1 MLLPLTLAAAALASN
16 EPEHNAEEWTVV
28 LPAPEDETEPEDT
41 ASPRPWTVTALV
53 DTGYAFNSN
62 RPDNHIY
69 RGTSTHPRTAEFTVN
84 LGLAALT
91 HAPTAK
97 QPYRLEL
104 GLQAGSAA
112 DALVAAEPVPGG
124 DDGRFAGSETWKHL
138 ALANAGGRVERS
150 GTELGAGLFSSPIGI
165 GGFWTPLNAN
175 VSPSWESNAAPF
187 YLAGARVMQELPKGF
202 GLQAWVVNGWQ
213 TIGDANGAPSYLAGA
228 TWARDEMP
236 SGAWN
241 ANAFVFFGPEGDDLS
256 AEAWRVHA
264 DANAGWRGKRMGVA
278 VVWDY
283 GQETRTD
290 VIGAPVHAWSGGGL
304 FVDGVAYDGKVVD
317 VELAARPDAWY
328 ERGDRIYGVNQWLLS
343 GTATAGVFLW
353 DHLRVRVEYRYDRS
367 TADAGFFYKGSSTS
381 DVSPTLASDQ
391 HTVFLNVAGVL
402 IHSFGLRK

>member
-1 MLLPLTLAAAALASN
+1 MLLALTFAAAALAPS
-16 EPEHNAEEWTVV
+16 EPEDGAESWAVV
-28 LPAPEDETEPEDT
+28 LPTNTEEDT
-41 ASPRPWTVTALV
+41 SDDTRASRPWTVLAFV

-69 RGTSTHPRTAEFTVN
+69 RGTSTHPRTDEFTVN

-91 HAPTAK
+91 HAPTPK

-138 ALANAGGRVERS
+138 ALANAGGRIERS
-150 GTELGAGLFSSPIGI
+150 GTEIGAGLFSSPIGI
-165 GGFWTPLNAN
+165 GGFWTPFNAN
-175 VSPSWESNAAPF
+175 VSPTWESNAAPF
-187 YLAGARVMQELPKGF
+187 YLAGARVMQDLPKGF
-202 GLQAWVVNGWQ
+202 GLQAWVINGWQ

-228 TWARDEMP
+228 TWARDDLR

-256 AEAWRVHA
+256 ADAWRTHA
-264 DANAGWRGKRMGVA
+264 DANVGWRGERLGVA
-278 VVWDY
+278 AVWDY

-290 VIGAPVHAWSGGGL
+290 LAGSPVHAWSGGGL
-304 FVDGVAYDGKVVD
+304 FIDGVAYDGKSVD

-328 ERGDRIYGVNQWLLS
+328 ERGDRIYGVDQWLLS

-367 TADAGFFYKGSSTS
+367 TADAGFFYRGASTS
-381 DVSPTLASDQ
+381 DTSPTLASEQ
-391 HTVFLNVAGVL
+391 HTIFLNAAGVL
-402 IHSFGLRK
+402 QHSFGLGK